1 MSDSDTTNRT
11 TDPKEH
17 AVPRGGE
24 QDLPDVSPRDEST
37 TADPPR
43 IRWRAVLLSML
54 SIAVMFFYAIQV
66 SERQRS
72 GAFTHSQYPLTA
84 FIPFVVWLVANV
96 ILKRVWPRIALNR
109 GELLTIFT
117 MTWVAGVIP
126 SWIKIWASVLTTPTV
141 FASPE
146 NQWETIFDFL
156 PWHVLA
162 PTAPEVVVNYWYG
175 RPEGMEIPWVQW
187 IGPLFQWLG
196 ATTAVVV
203 FGFCLVL
210 LFQRQWER
218 HEKLTFPLAQLPLDL
233 TQGLDGPRRM
243 PDLFRSSLFW
253 TGFFLVLIPMGYR
266 ITTYFMPSLPVL
278 DILWKHYAL
287 SWGDGSL
294 VFRVV
299 PVAMA
304 VVYLCPL
311 DIMGSI
317 ALFHV
322 LGSVKYGLMR
332 RHGAPDFGFSGSS
345 VNPTFPES
353 FQVLQGESYGAVI
366 FIALWSIW
374 LARRH
379 LKDVW
384 KQVRSGTGDRADLFR
399 YRLALVGMLVS
410 AAYVI
415 FWAIFMGVHP
425 LAATLTFLLMA
436 LVYFVTV
443 KLIAATGFA
452 YLLPNRPHLKGEF
465 MVVEMIGSAYMSAR
479 NLAAYKVFTSYAF
492 FGHILIPAWP
502 ALPHHLR
509 IFSFRKQP
517 AWVMGTVLIAFVGG
531 FLVAFW
537 ALLDMTYTEGAIILS
552 GNRVP
557 RDYNVAV
564 NLMNNPIE
572 FHWEKW
578 ALWFIGFF
586 ESAFLVLLRTR
597 YHWFPIHPIGL
608 AFQMTIGT
616 WVYWSTLFM
625 MWMVKITLLRLG
637 GVKMYLAGKPFFYG
651 MGIGYMVGVIAGT
664 VVDLIWFPGAGHRIH
679 WW

>member
-1 MSDSDTTNRT
+1 MSDSDKPRS
-11 TDPKEH
+11 TDPIEH
-17 AVPRGGE
+17 ASPPGNE
-24 QDLPDVSPRDEST
+24 PDLPDVSTDES
-37 TADPPR
+37 AAAEWPR

-54 SIAVMFFYAIQV
+54 SIAAMFFYAIQV

-146 NQWETIFDFL
+146 NQWELIFDFL

-162 PTAPEVVVNYWYG
+162 PTSPEVVVNYWYG

-187 IGPLFQWLG
+187 IGPLFQWLS

-243 PDLFRSSLFW
+243 PDLFSSNLFW
-253 TGFFLVLIPMGYR
+253 TGFVLVLVPMAYR
-266 ITTYFMPSLPVL
+266 ITTYFMPSLPEL
-278 DILWKHYAL
+278 NILWEHYWL
-287 SWGDGSL
+287 SWGDGGL
-294 VFRVV
+294 FFRVM

-322 LGSVKYGLMR
+322 LGSVKGTLMR
-332 RHGAPDFGFSGSS
+332 RYGTPDFGFSGST

-353 FQVLQGESYGAVI
+353 TQVLQGESYGAVI

-399 YRLALVGMLVS
+399 YRLALVGML
-410 AAYVI
+410 
-415 FWAIFMGVHP
+415 
-425 LAATLTFLLMA
+425 
-436 LVYFVTV
+436 
-443 KLIAATGFA
+443 
-452 YLLPNRPHLKGEF
+452 
-465 MVVEMIGSAYMSAR
+465 
-479 NLAAYKVFTSYAF
+479 
-492 FGHILIPAWP
+492 
-502 ALPHHLR
+502 
-509 IFSFRKQP
+509 
-517 AWVMGTVLIAFVGG
+517 
-531 FLVAFW
+531 
-537 ALLDMTYTEGAIILS
+537 LS
-552 GNRVP
+552 GGVRHRLGDLHGSTPVSGDAHLP
-557 RDYNVAV
+557 AYG
-564 NLMNNPIE
+564 P
-572 FHWEKW
+572 
-578 ALWFIGFF
+578 G
-586 ESAFLVLLRTR
+586 LLRHR
-597 YHWFPIHPIGL
+597 E
-608 AFQMTIGT
+608 
-616 WVYWSTLFM
+616 
-625 MWMVKITLLRLG
+625 
-637 GVKMYLAGKPFFYG
+637 
-651 MGIGYMVGVIAGT
+651 
-664 VVDLIWFPGAGHRIH
+664 VDSGHRFRLSVAQPTSPQG
-679 WW
+679 